1 MNIKGH
7 CQRKMDS
14 TLCSVCRYIHLI
26 LLVISIY
33 LIHLLVDL
41 KNRSLRI
48 PRFPYFMKQNHF
60 VPRVFLVYQIMS
72 GAGYSGIEK
81 LKKAE
86 EEAAAIEQEAKQSRS
101 ESW

>member
-1 MNIKGH
+1 
-7 CQRKMDS
+7 
-14 TLCSVCRYIHLI
+14 
-26 LLVISIY
+26 
-33 LIHLLVDL
+33 
-41 KNRSLRI
+41 
-48 PRFPYFMKQNHF
+48 
-60 VPRVFLVYQIMS
+60 MS